1 MSGVFYCFT
10 LFTSAY
16 IPLSHLLITCFME
29 VATMTVEMNQ
39 EIKTEQ
45 ANTKA
50 GPQTKKRVF
59 SGVQPTGN
67 IHLGNYLGAIRN
79 WVASQQEYDNIFCIV
94 DLHAITLPIEP
105 KELHTNI
112 RKLAALYLACGLDT
126 RYCKL
131 FVQSHVHEHAE
142 MSWIMNCFTPMGW
155 LNRMTQFKSKAGEH
169 AETVS
174 TGLYCY
180 PVLMACDILLYQTH
194 YVPVGDDQ
202 RQHIE
207 LTRDLAQRFNSIY
220 KQRIFTI
227 PEGQI
232 RGVGARIMS
241 LADPTKKMSKSDPD
255 PNARINLLDDPR
267 TIKQKIARAT
277 TDSQRLVAFDPERPG
292 ITNLLTIYQSLTHQ
306 PQEEIEAEFA
316 GKGYGDFKAA
326 LTERL
331 VATLEPIQQ
340 RYHEYISDIPALE
353 NILKQGA
360 DEVRPLAAKTLQ
372 RVKDVVGLG

>member
-1 MSGVFYCFT
+1 MAIGT
-10 LFTSAY
+10 DQQQETA
-16 IPLSHLLITCFME
+16 LSHG
-29 VATMTVEMNQ
+29 
-39 EIKTEQ
+39 
-45 ANTKA
+45 NT
-50 GPQTKKRVF
+50 PVKKRVF

-79 WVASQQEYDNIFCIV
+79 WAETQDQYDNIFCIV
-94 DLHAITLPIEP
+94 DLHAITLPIDP
-105 KELHTNI
+105 QELHTNT

-131 FVQSHVHEHAE
+131 FVQSHVREHAE

-155 LNRMTQFKSKAGEH
+155 LNRMTQFKTKAGSNMDS
-169 AETVS
+169 VD

-220 KQRIFTI
+220 KQEVFTI
-227 PEGQI
+227 PQDQI
-232 RGVGARIMS
+232 RKVGARIMS
-241 LADPTKKMSKSDPD
+241 LSDPTSKMSKSDAD
-255 PNARINLLDDPR
+255 PHSRINLLDDPK
-267 TIKQKIARAT
+267 TIKKKIGRAT
-277 TDSQRLVAFDPERPG
+277 TDSERLVTFDPARPG
-292 ITNLLTIYQSLTHQ
+292 ITNLLTIYQLLTGQ
-306 PQEEIEAEFA
+306 SQQEIEAEFE

-326 LTERL
+326 LTDRL
-331 VATLEPIQQ
+331 VTTLAPIQQ
-340 RYHEYISDIPALE
+340 RYYEIMNDLPTLE
-353 NILKQGA
+353 GILKQGA
-360 DEVRPLAAKTLQ
+360 DEVRPMAAATLQ